1 MRRGEWQQCASCGE
15 ESIYVGRDAVDWICS
30 VCGCS
35 APMVDAESE
44 GMVAINKLSMSLD
57 FIE

>member
-15 ESIYVGRDAVDWICS
+15 ESIYIGRDAVDWICS

-35 APMVDAESE
+35 APMVDAEE
-44 GMVAINKLSMSLD
+44 AANMACRQITYHSM
-57 FIE
+57 